1 MIQFSSTNNKFSCTL
16 QGDTASPDNL
26 LYTLS
31 RSMLR
36 VKREVSPQVSIIFIY
51 CADSNGVIVSNAF
64 YTDPDGILEIPFK
77 NIVNKYHNLSGWF
90 AMRMDF
96 LELDGTTADGSASL
110 TFKTLQGV
118 SDLDML
124 SPRQKECDNI
134 LLAYQHYIIMPP
146 NVIYNPS
153 GNTGILGQGVLVETN
168 IQNYNKDV
176 VWAYSINGIATTIT
190 PTGDRLNQ
198 LIVPPCDTLNYTD
211 DDTAKYY
218 NIENGDYCTT
228 WAVIRWT
235 SLTGCVRQHY
245 FPVVA
250 FINGVDD
257 QLAVISAGDGYDVRK
272 NIYKG
277 VRCRITG
284 LTSYG
289 CWYYQ
294 DLLQASDAHALIQL
308 PTGAGTFA
316 YKIGLM
322 NNAVSVEGGMEETPQ
337 GNGAYNF
344 EFTLKLKHYDSF

>member
-1 MIQFSSTNNKFSCTL
+1 MIQFSSQNNKFSCTL

-36 VKREVSPQVSIIFIY
+36 VKREVSPQMTIIYIV
-51 CADSNGVIVSNAF
+51 CADSNGVYTNNAY
-64 YTDPDGILEIPFK
+64 YTDPDGVLEIPFK
-77 NIVNKYHNLSGWF
+77 NIVNKYHNLTGYFS
-90 AMRMDF
+90 MRVDYT
-96 LELDGTTADGSASL
+96 ELDGTLADGSSYL

-118 SDLDML
+118 SDIDML

-146 NVIYNPS
+146 NIIYNPS
-153 GNTGILGQGVLVETN
+153 GNSGILGQGVLVETN
-168 IQNYNKDV
+168 IHNYNKDAA
-176 VWAYSINGIATTIT
+176 WAYSISGLSTTIT

-198 LIVPPCDTLNYTD
+198 LIVPPCDMLVYTD
-211 DDTAKYY
+211 LDTSKSYKIDD
-218 NIENGDYCTT
+218 GDYCVN
-228 WAVIRWT
+228 WAVVRWT

-245 FPVVA
+245 FPIVSFV
-250 FINGVDD
+250 NGVD
-257 QLAVISAGDGYDVRK
+257 QQTAIVSPGDGYDVRK
-272 NIYKG
+272 NAYKG

-284 LTSYG
+284 LTAYG

-294 DLLQASDAHALIQL
+294 DLLQASDAHALIQM
-308 PTGAGTFA
+308 PAGAGTFA

-337 GNGAYNF
+337 GNGVYNF
-344 EFTLKLKHYDSF
+344 EFTLKLKHYDTF